1 MKKYLGIA
9 AVLYSLGFV
18 GAAIA
23 RTTALWNDMGSASL
37 VEEALISGLTWPV
50 GLVEWLV

>member
-9 AVLYSLGFV
+9 AVIYSLGFV

-23 RTTALWNDMGSASL
+23 RTASLWNDMGSSSL
-37 VEEALISGLTWPV
+37 IEEALISGLTWP
-50 GLVEWLV
+50 LDIVEWLV

>member
-1 MKKYLGIA
+1 MKKSICIA
-9 AVLYSLGFV
+9 AVLYGLGFA

-23 RTTALWNDMGSASL
+23 RTASLWDSMGSASL
-37 VEEALISGLTWPV
+37 IEEALISGLTWPV